1 MVNGWGGFMGASRF
15 KIQLGQKEKRKKKK
29 EKKLPIQKK
38 KKRVF
43 RVWSLGPS
51 SCGEK
56 KGGDGTD

>member
-38 KKRVF
+38 KKSIRGLVF
-43 RVWSLGPS
+43 GSFFLWR
-51 SCGEK
+51 
-56 KGGDGTD
+56 KGRWGWH